1 MNIQTYKRL
10 SLLLGIGCIGLLVL
24 CGLLFWN
31 YGVLKVQVAF
41 ASEQTQI
48 FDDMCT
54 KASQSDVPGTVACL
68 NYVVSYYPSGTK
80 QVTGSRLDRMV
91 ERERM
96 TAARAIIASLRIRT
110 GEDLGE
116 NPDMW
121 IQKYATR

>member
-31 YGVLKVQVAF
+31 YGVLKVHVAF

-91 ERERM
+91 ERER
-96 TAARAIIASLRIRT
+96 TSAAQAIIASLRTRT

-116 NPDMW
+116 HPQAW
-121 IQKYATR
+121 IAKYAAR